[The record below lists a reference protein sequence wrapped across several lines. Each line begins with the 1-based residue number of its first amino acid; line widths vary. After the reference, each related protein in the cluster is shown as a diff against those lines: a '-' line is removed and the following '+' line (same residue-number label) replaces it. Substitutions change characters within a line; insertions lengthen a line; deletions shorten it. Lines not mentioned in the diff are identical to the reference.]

1 MKNYK
6 EYDRELIGASDIA
19 TLILAG
25 HRDNIG
31 LCLEKLNFGEDNE
44 YKAYI
49 VDEDAEIGSH
59 YKLIAEFNCWL
70 KIYDDDSL
78 SYKCKADTI
87 KVYRAGEMGCIIQ
100 LINR

>member
-6 EYDRELIGASDIA
+6 EYNREVIGASDIA
-19 TLILAG
+19 TLIMAG
-25 HRDNIG
+25 YKNDKG

-49 VDEDAEIGSH
+49 VDKDAEIGSH
-59 YKLIAEFNCWL
+59 YSLVAEFNSWM

-87 KVYRAGEMGCIIQ
+87 KVYRACEMGCIIQ
-100 LINR
+100 LINQ